1 MRHEIHGEPADLA
14 EAVETA
20 RAALACDP
28 PESARP
34 VLASTLA
41 GLYLGR
47 YECDGDLDDLRS
59 AIEVARAGGG
69 TAPRLERAALLVI
82 RAVALDRYA
91 EHVHAPGMRDEAAA
105 LLAKAARLLPRGS
118 AELATCLSALGQ
130 THLTRFRD
138 TAAPADLLAARDA
151 FARALRN
158 LGQAAPRAA
167 LVRSSMGTAELALA
181 GSACWFQRR
190 GRRPRAA
197 GRGGSKGPP
206 APGSGPSCWLTSP
219 PGERHST
226 GGRATARAC
235 RRA

>member
-1 MRHEIHGEPADLA
+1 M
-14 EAVETA
+14 
-20 RAALACDP
+20 
-28 PESARP
+28 
-34 VLASTLA
+34 LASTLA

-47 YECDGDLDDLRS
+47 YECDGALDDLRS
-59 AIEVARAGGG
+59 AMDVAQAAGGTG
-69 TAPRLERAALLVI
+69 PRLERAALLVI

-118 AELATCLSALGQ
+118 SELATCLSALGQ

-158 LGQAAPRAA
+158 LGQGAPRAA
-167 LVRSSMGTAELALA
+167 LVRSSMGTTEVALA
-181 GSACWFQRR
+181 GARRSLVPASRPPSASC
-190 GRRPRAA
+190 RPR
-197 GRGGSKGPP
+197 RTKGPP
-206 APGSGPSCWLTSP
+206 APGSGPSCSLTSP

-235 RRA
+235 RLA